1 MFARVGG
8 QYENATR
15 VPQPMVTMH
24 IVVVH
29 LSHVG
34 FHPCHPTKSTSGQW
48 LPIIYANLDGYM
60 YRAYTHV
67 QARHWPVAST
77 P

>member
-8 QYENATR
+8 QYENVTR

-34 FHPCHPTKSTSGQW
+34 FYPFHPTQKQQA
-48 LPIIYANLDGYM
+48 ANGC
-60 YRAYTHV
+60 
-67 QARHWPVAST
+67 P
-77 P
+77 